1 MLKSALLLLALLL
14 AACAGPAAVP
24 TPTPVPT
31 PTAPPT
37 AIPPCAVLAADYL
50 ADHTALIDRWRD
62 AATLADSTARVA
74 LAGPIADLQAIRR
87 ELLALEPPDC
97 ARVVH
102 LSTERYMTHLI
113 ESLLMFMRDEPR
125 AAVTDEI
132 ILARDQLDLM
142 KAELAAIE
150 ATSPTPASAT
160 RTSPGSPPL
169 PPGTSGTRP

>member
-1 MLKSALLLLALLL
+1 MLKSAVLFFALFL
-14 AACAGPAAVP
+14 AACAESAAVP
-24 TPTPVPT
+24 TPTP
-31 PTAPPT
+31 APPT
-37 AIPPCAVLAADYL
+37 SIPPCAVLAADYL
-50 ADHTALIDRWRD
+50 ADHTALLDRWRD